1 MASVR
6 DIGDELYALPPG
18 AFTAAR
24 DRHVAQARER
34 GDRAG
39 AAELAGLKRPTQ
51 AAWLVDLLA
60 LRRPDVVDEL
70 IGLGE
75 EIRAAQGS
83 VPSAQLRDLSAR
95 RRRELDSAL
104 GLCSTLAT
112 DAGDPEPTR
121 QQLGEAEAT
130 LAAAMADDE
139 AAALVR
145 SGRVVKPLVYT
156 GFGDGFGAT
165 AQARAGATPPA
176 TRPPSAREGRT
187 ATGRAPADDA
197 GRDREL
203 AERKAAAQANL
214 AEAER
219 ALDDARASER
229 AANDEI
235 DRWTGEIARIRGL
248 LERAQLDARAAR
260 QTRIA
265 AERQHESAERRLRRE
280 G

>member
-1 MASVR
+1 V
-6 DIGDELYALPPG
+6 PP
-18 AFTAAR
+18 
-24 DRHVAQARER
+24 
-34 GDRAG
+34 
-39 AAELAGLKRPTQ
+39 
-51 AAWLVDLLA
+51 
-60 LRRPDVVDEL
+60 
-70 IGLGE
+70 
-75 EIRAAQGS
+75 
-83 VPSAQLRDLSAR
+83 AQLRDLSAR
-95 RRRELDSAL
+95 RRRELDTAL
-104 GLCSTLAT
+104 GLCASLAT

-165 AQARAGATPPA
+165 APARAGATPPA
-176 TRPPSAREGRT
+176 TRSTSAREAQTTTGRT
-187 ATGRAPADDA
+187 PTDDA
-197 GRDREL
+197 GPDREL

-214 AEAER
+214 ADAER